1 MNQYGSAQIVRNIQI
16 PKAVLAG
23 SSINSRGK
31 LFVLS
36 IGAEYDLQNA
46 TYALNDARAFYRH
59 IVGESDRFTSVE
71 SQMLVNGGSKPP
83 NRANIQAALKWL
95 QQATPDDTVVVFVAG
110 HGVLQG
116 RDYYFL
122 GTDAQTDRLR
132 DTAVP
137 WTLFQTALENTRGQ
151 RVLIVDTCYAQ
162 NAFNPTLLKNTADAQ
177 IALFSATNNAG
188 QLAEVLNEHRQ
199 GALTWALLNGM
210 RGEAD
215 LGQPANQQVDLY
227 ELRNYVQQMV
237 PQHTGYR
244 QRPEV
249 HLGRSMDNFVLSR
262 VAQ

>member
-1 MNQYGSAQIVRNIQI
+1 M
-16 PKAVLAG
+16 
-23 SSINSRGK
+23 
-31 LFVLS
+31 
-36 IGAEYDLQNA
+36 
-46 TYALNDARAFYRH
+46 
-59 IVGESDRFTSVE
+59 
-71 SQMLVNGGSKPP
+71 
-83 NRANIQAALKWL
+83 
-95 QQATPDDTVVVFVAG
+95 
-110 HGVLQG
+110 
-116 RDYYFL
+116 
-122 GTDAQTDRLR
+122 
-132 DTAVP
+132 
-137 WTLFQTALENTRGQ
+137 
-151 RVLIVDTCYAQ
+151 
-162 NAFNPTLLKNTADAQ
+162 KNTADAQ

-188 QLAEVLNEHRQ
+188 QLAEVLDEHRQ